1 MKSLILTLY
10 SRTGCCLCEGLEQN
24 LKSISLKDLTPPLEL
39 HVVDI
44 DSDVMPKSERNSLNL
59 RVPVM
64 VIYCKESQKRLELPR
79 VSPRIQN
86 KELFAWMQK
95 TIKNLLESL

>member
-39 HVVDI
+39 HVVVLARI
-44 DSDVMPKSERNSLNL
+44 IVKYNCSKKFLCRAFSCRIYSVVKGHTFPLLQYSRQYIKPFL
-59 RVPVM
+59 R
-64 VIYCKESQKRLELPR
+64 QKMLSNNHGL
-79 VSPRIQN
+79 
-86 KELFAWMQK
+86 
-95 TIKNLLESL
+95 